1 MKMLSGNA
9 IYVIMALENNLP
21 YT

>member
-9 IYVIMALENNLP
+9 IYVIMALENDLP